1 MSNPHH
7 YFRLDHL
14 VLLLLFSSTTAG
26 PASPR
31 PGRAASALP
40 AGSVARAHPRL
51 RRRFP
56 SLFQYFGATAV
67 HPRQRPAH
75 AVAYSRA
82 SAREPQPVTALP
94 SLTFAPALPANCSCA
109 AATHACCLTRAPGSL
124 RAPLLTP
131 SCSPPPGSR
140 TCCARTRPAR
150 RLFALPCTRAAQ
162 ATNSSLRVELLPT
175 PALCRTPPAHW
186 ARHCSWR
193 ARGSALSLAA
203 Q

>member
-193 ARGSALSLAA
+193 ARGSALSPAA